1 MTTEG
6 LEAFTTLHA
15 PHFFVRLKRLSSCP
29 RSQCL
34 TRVVSVV
41 AVEVFVVSSVVRVRV
56 AVVAVVRLVV
66 RLVDFVAGT
75 VAVAGI
81 AHDGFQFAVLFH

>member
-1 MTTEG
+1 M
-6 LEAFTTLHA
+6 
-15 PHFFVRLKRLSSCP
+15 
-29 RSQCL
+29 
-34 TRVVSVV
+34 VSVV
-41 AVEVFVVSSVVRVRV
+41 TVVGLVVSSVVRVRV

-66 RLVDFVAGT
+66 RLMDVVAGT